1 MPRLILVRHARAV
14 DRMDADDDFERGL
27 TPDGRDTIRKTAE
40 QLRDAGIAVDLVLV
54 SPAQRTMQSFVAMR
68 EALGN
73 PAFEDPMTLYHAS
86 PEMLFRAA
94 LETFERADNLMIV
107 GHNPGIGALAQS
119 LAERAGKD
127 ADMPDGFP
135 TSVAVVFQTD
145 SVLDQISVEHI
156 IQPDG

>member
-14 DRMDADDDFERGL
+14 DRIDADDDFERGL
-27 TPDGRDTIRKTAE
+27 TPEGRDAIRRTAE
-40 QLRDAGIAVDLVLV
+40 QLRDASVAVDLVLV

-73 PAFEDPMTLYHAS
+73 PPFEDPMTLYHAS

-94 LETFERADNLMIV
+94 LETFERAENLMII

-119 LAERAGKD
+119 LAERAGNA

-135 TSVAVVFQTD
+135 TSAAVVFQTD
-145 SVLDQISVEHI
+145 TVLDKLSLEHL
-156 IQPDG
+156 IQPES